1 MKENKIEVTPARRK
15 SRSSIFTKN
24 ENKMRIIK
32 LNSKQTRTYT
42 NNSIKTARY
51 NM

>member
-1 MKENKIEVTPARRK
+1 MKENKIEVTPVKRK
-15 SRSSIFTKN
+15 SRTSIFTKN

-32 LNSKQTRTYT
+32 INLKQTRTYAS
-42 NNSIKTARY
+42 NSIKTARY